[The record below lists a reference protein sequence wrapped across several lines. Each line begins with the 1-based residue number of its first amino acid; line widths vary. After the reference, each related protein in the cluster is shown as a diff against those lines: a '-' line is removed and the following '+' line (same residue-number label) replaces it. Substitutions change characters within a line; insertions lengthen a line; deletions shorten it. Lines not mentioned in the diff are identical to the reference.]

1 MAAAGGSGV
10 GRPNWRRRRERRSER
25 EEGSEIQ
32 ASYLHIVGKGNW
44 GRAWVSILVGLV
56 SFWGVGASS
65 SEADVEQEHEESK
78 RSLESWKRE
87 GSWWSSSTA
96 GVMACGAFPFGSA
109 NPKGKWVG
117 SWNGSNAGE
126 RVRCESDPMNGTV
139 R

>member
-1 MAAAGGSGV
+1 MSFL
-10 GRPNWRRRRERRSER
+10 
-25 EEGSEIQ
+25 I
-32 ASYLHIVGKGNW
+32 
-44 GRAWVSILVGLV
+44 GLV

-96 GVMACGAFPFGSA
+96 GVMACGAFPFGST
-109 NPKGKWVG
+109 NPKGKCVG

-126 RVRCESDPMNGTV
+126 PVRFESDPMNGTV
-139 R
+139 RMLMRCNGNENLQRERESV